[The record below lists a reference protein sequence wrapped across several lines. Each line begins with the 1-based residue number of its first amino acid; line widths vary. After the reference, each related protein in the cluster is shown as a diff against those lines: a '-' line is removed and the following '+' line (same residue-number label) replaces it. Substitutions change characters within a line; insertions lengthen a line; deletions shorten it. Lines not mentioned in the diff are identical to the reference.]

1 MVAAGFFLSIAGQI
15 ETAFDPLLSNQSLT
29 ATMADFFFLTYG
41 IPVLLAISFTNDED
55 DLRVLFW
62 LNGAQAIVAAVLIYL
77 QIFSILPSTGHST
90 AISTTSLMYVYN
102 AENLNRHVNH
112 IPAIAQHFMLLE
124 ALKTGLTEERIAAAL
139 DVSLDSIR
147 IRRDLLNGICP
158 EVVQI
163 LIDKSISPQVFGIL
177 RKMKPVRQIEAA
189 EHMVAGGTYTIPFA
203 KALLAVTKP
212 EMLEGHAAPSK
223 KLQATSMA
231 ARSMLEEE
239 NDYLLRDLKSVEES
253 YGTDVLTLTV
263 TCGYLDRLLKN
274 PKIERY
280 LARNHVEIL
289 QTLKKLLTNHGLKA
303 VPFSNGK
310 NQQDRDDAFP
320 STPLFPSS
328 IR

>member
-1 MVAAGFFLSIAGQI
+1 MPISVVKAAFEKQVVVLPIDIIVPQKEITESHRKEEFYKKLTASLKHIGLI
-15 ETAFDPLLSNQSLT
+15 EPLVVFPRGPGDYLLLEGHMRLEILKSMKITEVKCLLST
-29 ATMADFFFLTYG
+29 DDEAYTY
-41 IPVLLAISFTNDED
+41 
-55 DLRVLFW
+55 
-62 LNGAQAIVAAVLIYL
+62 
-77 QIFSILPSTGHST
+77 
-90 AISTTSLMYVYN
+90 
-102 AENLNRHVNH
+102 NRHVNH

-163 LIDKSISPQVFGIL
+163 LIDKSISPQVFAIL

-212 EMLEGHAAPSK
+212 EMLEGHAASSK

-239 NDYLLRDLKSVEES
+239 NDFLLRDLKSVEES

-274 PKIERY
+274 PKIDRY

-289 QTLKKLLTNHGLKA
+289 QTLQKLLTDHGLRA
-303 VPFSNGK
+303 VPFSNNK
-310 NQQDRDDAFP
+310 
-320 STPLFPSS
+320 S
-328 IR
+328 